1 MFQRVK
7 CRCGLVLVLL
17 KQFLSLDQTSLNIFI
32 FYLNSCSSTRLQR
45 PGTGEDEGTVL
56 WNLGVY
62 SEVVKVEDRRRSR
75 GRHDAMKQ
83 RFLSLAGSIELHSYE
98 HFMTTRQIL
107 SEMNNFNGLKGL
119 SLRATSSHGYHHLW
133 TILGFILLLVR
144 IWVSSD
150 AAHPLTS
157 TFLEF

>member
-83 RFLSLAGSIELHSYE
+83 RFLSQAAL
-98 HFMTTRQIL
+98 
-107 SEMNNFNGLKGL
+107 NF
-119 SLRATSSHGYHHLW
+119 TP
-133 TILGFILLLVR
+133 TITL
-144 IWVSSD
+144 
-150 AAHPLTS
+150 
-157 TFLEF
+157 